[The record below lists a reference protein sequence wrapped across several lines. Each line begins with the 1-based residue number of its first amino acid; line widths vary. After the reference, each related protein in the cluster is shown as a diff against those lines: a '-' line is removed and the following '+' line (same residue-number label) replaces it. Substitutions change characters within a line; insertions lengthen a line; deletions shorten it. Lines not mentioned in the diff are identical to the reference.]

1 MEACIADIRAWMREN
16 KLQLNEAKTELVA
29 ITPSRH
35 KDTVDIE
42 SVRIGNSNIT
52 PTSTARNLGA
62 TFDQNM
68 TLQPHVSALVK
79 SCNWHLR
86 RIGQIRKFLTMEA
99 SEKIVHAFISSRL
112 DNGNSLLYGLP
123 DCQIQR
129 VQDVHNTAAWILTLT
144 KKHDHITPVLKSL
157 HWLPVKQRIIFK
169 ILTLT
174 FKCLTGLAPYYLSEL
189 LQPYSPPR
197 LLRSSNNRLLKEF
210 RSRTKSYGDR
220 AFKTA
225 APKLWNKLPL
235 SIRQSKTLASFKSQL
250 KHHLFKE
257 AYKRT

>member
-1 MEACIADIRAWMREN
+1 MLVILYQIFYCWVVHSFSIIAW
-16 KLQLNEAKTELVA
+16 
-29 ITPSRH
+29 
-35 KDTVDIE
+35 
-42 SVRIGNSNIT
+42 
-52 PTSTARNLGA
+52 
-62 TFDQNM
+62 
-68 TLQPHVSALVK
+68 PHIWYILF
-79 SCNWHLR
+79 R
-86 RIGQIRKFLTMEA
+86 TR
-99 SEKIVHAFISSRL
+99 
-112 DNGNSLLYGLP
+112 GLP

-129 VQDVHNTAAWILTLT
+129 VQDVHNTAAWVLTLT

-157 HWLPVKQRIIFK
+157 HWLPVKQRIILK

-235 SIRQSKTLASFKSQL
+235 SIQQYKTLVSFKSQL
-250 KHHLFKE
+250 KHHMFKE
-257 AYKRT
+257 PYKRTWTFSGITLYKLYCIVLYYIVLYCIVLYCIVLYCIVFL